1 MYIPPGFST
10 VTPYVFVTGAE
21 QFVSFLVDGLGGVET
36 CRSLRPDG
44 RIANVQVRI
53 GDSTLMA
60 SEASPQ
66 YPPMP
71 AAFYLYVEDAH
82 ASMRRALAHG
92 ATLEMAVADM
102 PYGDRQGGVRDAHGN
117 LWWISQRLVEEPYQ
131 P

>member
-1 MYIPPGFST
+1 MYLPPGFNT

-21 QFVSFLVDGLGGVET
+21 QFVNFLVDGLGGVET

-44 RIANVQVRI
+44 RIANVQVRV
-53 GDSTLMA
+53 GDCTLMA

-71 AAFYLYVEDAH
+71 AAFYLYVADAD
-82 ASMRRALAHG
+82 ASMQRALAHG
-92 ATLEMAVADM
+92 AALEMEVTDM
-102 PYGDRQGGVRDAHGN
+102 PYGDRQGGARDPHGN
-117 LWWISQRLVEEPYQ
+117 LWWISQRVVEAPYA